1 MESNYVEVIPH
12 HDFIGIFFVSSF
24 EETTLYAVVPRFWHT
39 NITDELR
46 SFNGINLRILTQ
58 NKPTKLPQ
66 SEADAVSSQMNRIKK
81 VYSEESISND
91 ENEEPVP
98 QQAVG
103 HYEDVEILKALLVLC
118 EFYNTNNRKNPH
130 FEVSSTGDSLLLVAK
145 IVQTLE
151 ENLVELTRTYSN
163 IVEKTDSVRGKITP
177 RGMMMMVAQP
187 STRLECEFQKFDVQS
202 PIYRVLATV
211 LDLIV
216 SNDLPNYLDIID
228 DSFRDLGPRAS
239 FLRGKLSMI
248 RPYSVQEALQH
259 TISLSRSLPRKFS
272 HYRELI
278 DLSELYLS
286 HKNIDFSVLGDPLD
300 LFHITAPTSKVWEKI
315 VETGL
320 NSSEFVT
327 YVDEQGN
334 RTDNGQSGLN
344 GPWVSKNENLNRK
357 KKIDLKIHL
366 EDKSFILGDAK
377 YAIAKE
383 MPKSGYQYQQFFYLH
398 AYQKLSGL
406 SPKCMSLIHP
416 ISLGKDSSV
425 KSILSLEGY
434 LRNQSKDVPW
444 LIVELPFPQIDD
456 LLDEYWEDRFFTN
469 MASEI
474 ETTLLDNP

>member
-39 NITDELR
+39 NITDGLR
-46 SFNGINLRILTQ
+46 TFNGINLRILTQ
-58 NKPTKLPQ
+58 NKPTKLPP
-66 SEADAVSSQMNRIKK
+66 SEAGAVSSQMNRIKK
-81 VYSEESISND
+81 IYSEDPTSNVD
-91 ENEEPVP
+91 NEKPVP
-98 QQAVG
+98 HQAG
-103 HYEDVEILKALLVLC
+103 DTYEEVDILKALLVLC
-118 EFYNTNNRKNPH
+118 EFYNTKNKKNPH
-130 FEVSSTGDSLLLVAK
+130 FEVSSTGDSLLLVTK

-151 ENLVELTRTYSN
+151 QNLVELTRTYSK
-163 IVEKTDSVRGKITP
+163 IVQKSDSVRGKITP

-187 STRLECEFQKFDVQS
+187 STRIECEFQKFDVQS
-202 PIYRVLATV
+202 PIYRVFATV

-248 RPYSVQEALQH
+248 RPYSVKEALQH
-259 TISLSRSLPRKFS
+259 TTSLSRSLPRKFS

-278 DLSELYLS
+278 ELCELYLS

-300 LFHITAPTSKVWEKI
+300 FFQITAPTSKVWEKI

-320 NSSEFVT
+320 NSSERVT
-327 YVDEQGN
+327 KVDDQEP
-334 RTDNGQSGLN
+334 LK

-357 KKIDLKIHL
+357 KKIDLMIHL

-383 MPKSGYQYQQFFYLH
+383 MPDSGYQYQQFFYLH
-398 AYQKLSGL
+398 AYQKSSGR

-416 ISLGKDSSV
+416 ISLGKASSV
-425 KSILSLEGY
+425 ISTLSLEGD
-434 LRNQSKDVPW
+434 LRHQNKDVPW
-444 LIVELPFPQIDD
+444 KIVELPFPQIGD

-469 MASEI
+469 MASGI
-474 ETTLLDNP
+474 EATLLDNP

>member
-1 MESNYVEVIPH
+1 MESNYVDVIPN
-12 HDFIGIFFVSSF
+12 HDFIGIFFVSSID
-24 EETTLYAVVPRFWHT
+24 ETTLYAVVPRFWHT
-39 NITDELR
+39 KITDELR

-66 SEADAVSSQMNRIKK
+66 SEADAVTSQMNRIKK
-81 VYSEESISND
+81 IYSEEPTLNGDD
-91 ENEEPVP
+91 EKPVFQQTEDSYEE
-98 QQAVG
+98 
-103 HYEDVEILKALLVLC
+103 VEIIKALLVLC
-118 EFYNTNNRKNPH
+118 EFYNTKNRKKPH
-130 FEVSSTGDSLLLVAK
+130 VEVSSTGDSLLLVAK

-151 ENLVELTRTYSN
+151 ENLVELTRTYSK
-163 IVEKTDSVRGKITP
+163 IVEKADSVRGKITP

-187 STRLECEFQKFDVQS
+187 STRIECEFQKFDVQS
-202 PIYRVLATV
+202 PIYRVFATV
-211 LDLIV
+211 LDLII

-278 DLSELYLS
+278 ELSELYLS

-300 LFHITAPTSKVWEKI
+300 FFHVTAPTSKVWEKI

-320 NSSEFVT
+320 NSSKFVT
-327 YVDEQGN
+327 HVEEQGN
-334 RTDNGQSGLN
+334 RTGDGRGGLD
-344 GPWVSKNENLNRK
+344 GPWVSKNKDLNRK

-383 MPKSGYQYQQFFYLH
+383 MPNSGYQYQQFFYLH

-416 ISLGKDSSV
+416 ISSGNTSSV
-425 KSILSLEGY
+425 ISTLSLEGY
-434 LRNQSKDVPW
+434 LRNQNKDVPW
-444 LIVELPFPQIDD
+444 IIVELPFPQIDD
-456 LLDEYWEDRFFTN
+456 LLDEYWEGTFFTN

>member
-1 MESNYVEVIPH
+1 MESNNVEVIPH
-12 HDFIGIFFVSSF
+12 HDFIGVFFVSSF

-46 SFNGINLRILTQ
+46 TFNGINLRILTQ
-58 NKPTKLPQ
+58 NKPTKLPP

-81 VYSEESISND
+81 IYSEESTSNGD
-91 ENEEPVP
+91 IEKPVP
-98 QQAVG
+98 QQADG
-103 HYEDVEILKALLVLC
+103 HYEEVEIVKALLVLC
-118 EFYNTNNRKNPH
+118 DFYNIKNRKNPH
-130 FEVSSTGDSLLLVAK
+130 YEVSSTGDSLLLVAK

-151 ENLVELTRTYSN
+151 ENLVELTRTYSK
-163 IVEKTDSVRGKITP
+163 IVEKADSVRGKITP

-187 STRLECEFQKFDVQS
+187 STRIECEFQKFDVQS
-202 PIYRVLATV
+202 PIYRVFATV

-248 RPYSVQEALQH
+248 RPYSVKEALQH
-259 TISLSRSLPRKFS
+259 TTSLSRLLPRKFS

-278 DLSELYLS
+278 EICELYLS

-300 LFHITAPTSKVWEKI
+300 FFHITAPTSKVWEKI

-320 NSSEFVT
+320 NASELVT
-327 YVDEQGN
+327 LVKPQEP
-334 RTDNGQSGLN
+334 LK
-344 GPWVSKNENLNRK
+344 GPWVSDKKGLNREK
-357 KKIDLKIHL
+357 NIDLKIHL
-366 EDKSFILGDAK
+366 VDKSFILGDAK

-383 MPKSGYQYQQFFYLH
+383 MPDSGYQYQQFFYLH
-398 AYQKLSGL
+398 AYQKSSGL
-406 SPKCMSLIHP
+406 SPKSMSLIHP

-434 LRNQSKDVPW
+434 LRNQNKDVPW
-444 LIVELPFPQIDD
+444 LIVELPFPQIND

-469 MASEI
+469 MASGI
-474 ETTLLDNP
+474 EATLLDNP